1 MFARMLSAALLLAAT
16 AAAAQ
21 TPPAAADAQ
30 AQWARQCKDWDGWDK
45 AGPPFRIWGNAYYV
59 GTCGISAVLI
69 TGSAG
74 DILIDGGPPDAG
86 DLIAAN
92 IKQLGIPLAN
102 VRILLHTHEHY
113 DHVGGLARLKE
124 LTGAR
129 LYASPMA
136 AQALRRGTPNPED
149 PQYADHHPLPAVRVD
164 KVLEGNVN
172 TVALGNLT
180 LKGFATPGH
189 TPGALSWQWQ
199 SCEGDDCKTIVYAD
213 SLTPVSSD
221 GYKFTDHPDVV
232 AEFNNSLVRVAS
244 LQCDILLSPH
254 PSASGLRDR
263 LLHGKLAGKGE
274 CLDYANDLK
283 HQLDARLAKEVN
295 GG

>member
-1 MFARMLSAALLLAAT
+1 MFARFLLAGLT
-16 AAAAQ
+16 IAASASAVHAQ
-21 TPPAAADAQ
+21 PAPDSG
-30 AQWARQCKDWDGWDK
+30 AQWAQSCKDWDAWDK
-45 AGPPFRIWGNAYYV
+45 PAPPFRIWGNAYFV
-59 GTCGISAVLI
+59 GTCGISAILI

-92 IKQLGIPLAN
+92 VQRLGVKLSDVA
-102 VRILLHTHEHY
+102 ILLHTHEHY
-113 DHVGGLARLKE
+113 DHAGGLARLKE

-136 AQALRRGTPNPED
+136 AKALERGTPNPED
-149 PQYADHHPLPAVRVD
+149 PQYSYHHPLAPVPVD

-172 TVALGNLT
+172 TVTLGNLT
-180 LKGFATPGH
+180 LTAYATPGH
-189 TPGALSWQWQ
+189 TPGALTWQWQ

-221 GYKFTDHPDVV
+221 SYKFTDHPELV
-232 AEFNNSLVRVAS
+232 AAFNASLVKVGS
-244 LQCDILLSPH
+244 LKCDILLSPH

-263 LLHGKLAGKGE
+263 LLKGSL
-274 CLDYANDLK
+274 LDTTACFTYANGLK
-283 HQLDARLAKEVN
+283 QQFDASLKKEDN
-295 GG
+295 GE